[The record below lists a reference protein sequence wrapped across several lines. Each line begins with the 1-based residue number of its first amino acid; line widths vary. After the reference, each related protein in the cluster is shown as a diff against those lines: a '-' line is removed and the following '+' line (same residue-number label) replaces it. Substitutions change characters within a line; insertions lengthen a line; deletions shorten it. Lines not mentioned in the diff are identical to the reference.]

1 MSDIS
6 SFKPT
11 PHPVI
16 KMPDIKML
24 VERLGIDKTAEILEL
39 REDKILAEQLD
50 PYRHGFEPDH
60 WKEADG
66 LIKDKQE
73 LLVLGGNRAGKTEWM
88 AKRVIQT
95 LISKE
100 KAMVW
105 CLHTTQKSSIQ
116 MQQNVVWKYMPPE
129 LKNCKKTKVT
139 NIAYSQ
145 KNGFSEESFILP
157 NGSQCVFM
165 NYAQKRDVIE
175 GGECDL
181 IWCDELV
188 PMDWVETLRYRLVT
202 RRGKLVITFTP
213 IAGYS
218 QVVKDFVAG
227 CSFKKSL
234 KASILE
240 DNINYVGGIPKGHM
254 PFTADSHRGNASVI
268 WFHSQLNPYN
278 PFDELVKTLD
288 GKNLYEKKI
297 RAYGWAD
304 NTVGTQFPRFGDI
317 HIVDHSCI
325 PEEGSNY
332 MVTDPAGARNWF
344 MLWGRKCE
352 DGNLYIYREFPDISY
367 GEWALPSEKPD
378 GKEGMAQRN
387 GAGMGIDDYKRLI
400 RKLESDGKEEIVDRY
415 IDPRAGATQAVGRD
429 GGTSVIELLDSGDEP
444 MFFSPA
450 AGVAIEQGV
459 AIINDL
465 LAYDYSQPVS
475 PLNQPKLYISKNCK
489 NLIYCLKEW
498 TGADGDKGST
508 KDPID
513 CLRYLV
519 VMQPEF
525 LDTKTQPNNIPFSY

>member
-1 MSDIS
+1 MSGLN
-6 SFKPT
+6 FKPT

-24 VERLGIDKTAEILEL
+24 VERFGVERTAEILEL

-60 WKEADG
+60 WKDADK
-66 LIKDKQE
+66 LLKDKQE

-95 LISKE
+95 LINKD

-116 MQQNVVWKYMPPE
+116 MQQNVIWKYMPPE

-175 GGECDL
+175 GGECDM

-202 RRGKLVITFTP
+202 RRGKLVVTFTP
-213 IAGYS
+213 VSGYS
-218 QVVKDFVAG
+218 QVVKEFVAG
-227 CSFKKSL
+227 CSFQKWL
-234 KASILE
+234 PAEIL
-240 DNINYVGGIPKGHM
+240 DPNTTYVGGVPKGHM
-254 PFTADSHRGNASVI
+254 PYIAECHRNNAGVI
-268 WFHSQLNPYN
+268 WFHSKLNPYN
-278 PFDELVKTLD
+278 PFDELVKTLE

-304 NTVGTQFPRFGDI
+304 NTVGNQFPRFGDI
-317 HIVDHSCI
+317 HIIDDKDV
-325 PEEGSNY
+325 PEEGTHY

-344 MLWGRKCE
+344 MIWAKKGD
-352 DGNLYIYREFPDISY
+352 DGNLYVYREWPDISY

-387 GAGMGIDDYKRLI
+387 GAGMGIDDYKNLI
-400 RKLESDGKEEIVDRY
+400 KSLEDNEDIMERY
-415 IDPRAGATQAVGRD
+415 IDPRAGATQAIGRD
-429 GGTSVIELLDSGDEP
+429 GGTSVIELLDSGEKP
-444 MFFSPA
+444 MYFSPA
-450 AGVAIEQGV
+450 AGVSIEQGV
-459 AIINDL
+459 AMINDL
-465 LAYDYSQPVS
+465 LSYDFSQPIS
-475 PLNQPKLYISKNCK
+475 PLNQPKLFVTKNCK

-519 VMQPEF
+519 VMQPEYINQQ
-525 LDTKTQPNNIPFSY
+525 LLPINKPFSY

>member
-1 MSDIS
+1 MR
-6 SFKPT
+6 
-11 PHPVI
+11 
-16 KMPDIKML
+16 MPDIKML
-24 VERLGIDKTAEILEL
+24 VEKIGIEKTAQILEL

-60 WKEADG
+60 WKKADE
-66 LIKDKQE
+66 LLKEKQE
-73 LLVLGGNRAGKTEWM
+73 ILVLGGNRAGKTEWM

-95 LISKE
+95 LINKE

-188 PMDWVETLRYRLVT
+188 PMDWVETLRYRIVT
-202 RRGKLVITFTP
+202 RRGKLAITFTP
-213 IAGYS
+213 ISGYS
-218 QVVKDFVAG
+218 QVVKEFVAG
-227 CSFKKSL
+227 CSFKEWL
-234 KASILE
+234 PAPIL
-240 DNINYVGGIPKGHM
+240 DKDIQYVGGVPKGHM
-254 PFTADSHRGNASVI
+254 PFIAHSHRSNASVI

-304 NTVGTQFPRFGDI
+304 NTVGNQFPRFSDS
-317 HIVDHSCI
+317 HIIDSEDVPKD
-325 PEEGSNY
+325 GTNY
-332 MVTDPAGARNWF
+332 MVVDPAGARNWF
-344 MLWGRKCE
+344 MIWARKGD
-352 DGNLYIYREFPDISY
+352 DGNLYVYREWPDISL

-400 RKLESDGKEEIVDRY
+400 RKLEGDEEMMERY

-429 GGTSVIELLDSGDEP
+429 GGTSIIELLDGGDEP
-444 MFFSPA
+444 MYFAPA
-450 AGVAIEQGV
+450 AGISIEQGV
-459 AIINDL
+459 AMINDL
-465 LAYDYSQPVS
+465 IAWNQEEPLS
-475 PLNQPKLYISKNCK
+475 PLNQPKLFVTKNCK
-489 NLIYCLKEW
+489 NLIYCIKEW

-525 LDTKTQPNNIPFSY
+525 IDLKQMPVNKPFSY

>member
-1 MSDIS
+1 MSGVD
-6 SFKPT
+6 FKPS

-16 KMPDIKML
+16 RMPDIKML
-24 VERLGIDKTAEILEL
+24 VEKIGIEKTAQILEL

-60 WKEADG
+60 WKKADE
-66 LIKDKQE
+66 LLKEKQE
-73 LLVLGGNRAGKTEWM
+73 ILVLGGNRAGKTEWM

-95 LISKE
+95 LINKD

-188 PMDWVETLRYRLVT
+188 PMDWVETLRYRIVT
-202 RRGKLVITFTP
+202 RRGKLAITFTP
-213 IAGYS
+213 ISGYS
-218 QVVKDFVAG
+218 QVVKEFVAG
-227 CSFKKSL
+227 CSFKEWLPSP
-234 KASILE
+234 IL
-240 DNINYVGGIPKGHM
+240 DKDIQYVGGVPKGHM
-254 PFTADSHRGNASVI
+254 PFIADSHRSNASVI

-304 NTVGTQFPRFGDI
+304 NTVGNQFPRFSDS
-317 HIVDHSCI
+317 HIIDSKDV
-325 PEEGSNY
+325 PAEGTNY
-332 MVTDPAGARNWF
+332 MVVDPAGARNWF
-344 MLWGRKCE
+344 MIWARKGN
-352 DGNLYIYREFPDISY
+352 DGNLYVYREWPDISL

-400 RKLESDGKEEIVDRY
+400 RKLEGDEEIMERY

-429 GGTSVIELLDSGDEP
+429 GGTSIIELLDGGDEP
-444 MFFSPA
+444 MYFSPA
-450 AGVAIEQGV
+450 AGISIEQGV
-459 AIINDL
+459 AMINDL
-465 LAYDYSQPVS
+465 IAWNQEEPLS
-475 PLNQPKLYISKNCK
+475 PLNQPKLFVTKNCK
-489 NLIYCLKEW
+489 NLIYCIKEW

-525 LDTKTQPNNIPFSY
+525 IDLKQMPVNKPFSY

>member
-1 MSDIS
+1 MIDSE
-6 SFKPT
+6 FKPT

-24 VERLGIDKTAEILEL
+24 VERFGVEKTAEILEL
-39 REDKILAEQLD
+39 REDKILAESLD

-60 WKEADG
+60 WKDADKI
-66 LIKDKQE
+66 IKDKQE

-95 LISKE
+95 LINKE
-100 KAMVW
+100 KSMVW

-181 IWCDELV
+181 VWCDELV

-218 QVVKDFVAG
+218 QVVKEFVSGSKFTKNLPAP
-227 CSFKKSL
+227 
-234 KASILE
+234 IL
-240 DNINYVGGIPKGHM
+240 DQNVIHVNGSPKGQM
-254 PFTADSHRGNASVI
+254 PYTAESHRGNAGVI

-278 PFDELVKTLD
+278 PFDELLKTLQ

-304 NTVGTQFPRFGDI
+304 NTVGNQFPRFGEHNVIKDSD
-317 HIVDHSCI
+317 VPKD
-325 PEEGSNY
+325 GTNY

-344 MLWGRKCE
+344 MLWMRVGT
-352 DGNLYIYREFPDISY
+352 DGNFYIYREFPDITY

-400 RKLESDGKEEIVDRY
+400 RSLEGNEEILERY

-429 GGTSVIELLDSGDEP
+429 GGTSVIELLDSGDDP
-444 MFFSPA
+444 MYFAPA

-465 LAYDYSQPVS
+465 LAYDITQPIS
-475 PLNQPKLYISKNCK
+475 PLNQPKLFVSDSCK
-489 NLIYCLKEW
+489 NLIYSLKEW
-498 TGADGDKGST
+498 TNADGDKGAC

-519 VMQPEF
+519 VMSPIHI
-525 LDTKTQPNNIPFSY
+525 DNSKNPVNIPFSY

>member
-1 MSDIS
+1 MSGID
-6 SFKPT
+6 FKPT

-16 KMPDIKML
+16 RMPDIKML
-24 VERLGIDKTAEILEL
+24 VDKFGIEKTAQILEL

-60 WKEADG
+60 WKRADE
-66 LIKDKQE
+66 LLKAKQE
-73 LLVLGGNRAGKTEWM
+73 ILVLGGNRAGKTEWM

-95 LISKE
+95 LINKE

-188 PMDWVETLRYRLVT
+188 PMDWVETLRYRIVT
-202 RRGKLVITFTP
+202 RRGKLAITFTP
-213 IAGYS
+213 ISGYS
-218 QVVKDFVAG
+218 QVVKEFVAG
-227 CSFKKSL
+227 CSFKEWL
-234 KASILE
+234 PASILDE
-240 DNINYVGGIPKGHM
+240 NTTYVGGVPKGHM
-254 PFTADSHRGNASVI
+254 PFIADSHRGNASVF

-304 NTVGTQFPRFGDI
+304 NTVGNQFPRFSDS
-317 HIVDHSCI
+317 HIIDSKDV
-325 PEEGSNY
+325 PVEGTNY
-332 MVTDPAGARNWF
+332 MVVDPAGARNWF
-344 MLWGRKCE
+344 MIWARKGN
-352 DGNLYIYREFPDISY
+352 DGNLYVYREFPDISY

-387 GAGMGIDDYKRLI
+387 GAGMGIDDYKKLI
-400 RKLESDGKEEIVDRY
+400 RKLEGDEEMMERY

-429 GGTSVIELLDSGDEP
+429 GGTSIIELLDGGEEP
-444 MFFSPA
+444 MYFSPA
-450 AGVAIEQGV
+450 AGISIDQGV
-459 AIINDL
+459 AMINDL
-465 LAYDYSQPVS
+465 IAWNQEQPLS
-475 PLNQPKLYISKNCK
+475 PLNQPKLFVTKDCK
-489 NLIYCLKEW
+489 NLIYSIKEW

-525 LDTKTQPNNIPFSY
+525 IDLNQMPVNKPFSY